1 MYYRRSAQQE
11 HGAPCLLHDPVG
23 VVAAALQQQGQ
34 PLAALLLRPREAKKD
49 WLGRLLDLLLGWF
62 TEYVRLISLHKGGPA
77 KITSAMGDPDS
88 PILTVTGWS
97 AEGVD
102 MLAMATKLGA
112 DRALDKAAMRTDL
125 VSTVSGMLAAARR

>member
-1 MYYRRSAQQE
+1 MSHILIVDDQRSVRSAIR
-11 HGAPCLLHDPVG
+11 
-23 VVAAALQQQGQ
+23 
-34 PLAALLLRPREAKKD
+34 ALLEAAGHTVID
-49 WLGRLLDLLLGWF
+49 SDNATGALALLGEGFDLLITDVMMPDMDGL
-62 TEYVRLISLHKGGPA
+62 ELIRHVRRKFRRL
-77 KITSAMGDPDS
+77 